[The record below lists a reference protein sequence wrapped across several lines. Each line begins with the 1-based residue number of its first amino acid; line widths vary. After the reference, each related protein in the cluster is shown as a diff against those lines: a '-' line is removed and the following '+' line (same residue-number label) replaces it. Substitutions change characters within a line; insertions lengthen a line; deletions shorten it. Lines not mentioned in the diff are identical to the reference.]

1 MALSMKDVVTFLK
14 LERVM
19 GSEKLKDLRHAMM
32 DEMEKHMSDSLSY
45 HGGRDLT
52 QTIIDL
58 SFGGCKG
65 IENESDEE
73 LLALYRDEMYESY
86 EENEDGTYED
96 MSDKAIKLR
105 DLADQYELE
114 LIAEKE
120 LLGEEV

>member
-1 MALSMKDVVTFLK
+1 
-14 LERVM
+14 M